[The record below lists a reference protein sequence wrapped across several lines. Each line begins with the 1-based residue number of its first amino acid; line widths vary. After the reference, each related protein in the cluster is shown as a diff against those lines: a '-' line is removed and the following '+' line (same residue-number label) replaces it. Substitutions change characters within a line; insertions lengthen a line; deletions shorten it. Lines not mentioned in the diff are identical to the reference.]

1 MQAEMQTLSFYA
13 AVSTGESPV
22 INGKLDDQCWKR
34 AEVYSSYYEY
44 FKPNPGAGGLKTELR
59 MLWNKQGIF
68 LGITNYDTQI
78 SNLKATHTIRDASD
92 LWQDDCVELYFD
104 PTAEGIGFSKFVV
117 NSLGA
122 IADMRRIDAAVTLDD
137 WNASGLEV
145 ATSKRSDSWIIEMFI
160 PWSDLGQLATTG
172 SIWKFCN
179 VRYAWS
185 SGMFVGVTS
194 SPGGSYTNPD
204 GFGFLYFSDGKLP
217 DSEQTARLLMKKA
230 SPPWC
235 LVSGDILQ
243 TYDGKEL
250 KRETILA
257 AINQETAKF
266 DQLSQLINAR
276 QQSASPENKKEFQ
289 QLRKTYDAAK
299 AEKDFNGLKTLLKL
313 NLSATELLRKIEITE
328 LMNSVK

>member
-1 MQAEMQTLSFYA
+1 MRTLSFCT
-13 AVSTGESPV
+13 AVYTGETPV

-44 FKPNPGAGGLKTELR
+44 FKPNPGQGGLKTELR
-59 MLWNKQGIF
+59 MLWNEQGIF
-68 LGITNYDTQI
+68 LGITNYDAKVSQM
-78 SNLKATHTIRDASD
+78 KATHTTRDASD
-92 LWQDDCVELYFD
+92 LWEDDCVELFFD
-104 PTAEGIGFSKFVV
+104 PQAEGIGFTKFVI
-117 NSLGA
+117 NSLGT
-122 IADMRRIDAAVTLDD
+122 ISDMRQIDAAVTLDD

-145 ATSKRSDSWIIEMFI
+145 ATSMRSDAWIIEMFV
-160 PWSDLGQLATTG
+160 PWSDLGQLPTTG

-185 SGMFVGVTS
+185 NGTFIGVTS
-194 SPGGSYTNPD
+194 SPGGNYSNTG
-204 GFGFLYFSDGKLP
+204 GFGFLYFSDGKPL
-217 DSEQTARLLMKKA
+217 DSEQTARLLAGKA

-243 TYDGKEL
+243 THDGKEI

-257 AINQETAKF
+257 VINRELAKF
-266 DQLSQLINAR
+266 DKLSQAINAK

-289 QLRKTYDAAK
+289 QLQKTYDAVK
-299 AEKDFNGLKTLLKL
+299 AGKDFNGLKALLQL